1 MSNLCALR
9 NLYRSDEAGSTT
21 LTDSPDQNGS
31 RDRLEIL
38 VEPGHGALDEV
49 PAVRGVREVV
59 PFVRI
64 NHQPCGHAER
74 SQRVPEFVR
83 LGRRTFPVA
92 VAHGNQSRRS
102 CMLDERN
109 R

>member
-1 MSNLCALR
+1 MLRRAFSAEPDKGQFDLRIFGRCDGEPRPSPNVRIAMSNFDGT
-9 NLYRSDEAGSTT
+9 DEAGSAT

-38 VEPGHGALDEV
+38 VEPSDGALDEV

-74 SQRVPEFVR
+74 S
-83 LGRRTFPVA
+83 
-92 VAHGNQSRRS
+92 
-102 CMLDERN
+102 
-109 R
+109 